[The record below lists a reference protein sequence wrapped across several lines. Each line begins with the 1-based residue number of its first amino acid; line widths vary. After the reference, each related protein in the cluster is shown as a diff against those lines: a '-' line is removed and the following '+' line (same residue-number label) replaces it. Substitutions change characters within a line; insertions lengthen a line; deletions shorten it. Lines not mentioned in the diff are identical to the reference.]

1 MLITHSRLHILKVMN
16 ENESED
22 RTHLN
27 PPGFCVVPGCT
38 SSSVTS
44 RRILLGDEDREIE
57 VCSKHAEG
65 ELDPESIALLS
76 A

>member
-1 MLITHSRLHILKVMN
+1 MLRVMS
-16 ENESED
+16 EHESED

-27 PPGFCVVPGCT
+27 PPGFCVLPGCT
-38 SSSVTS
+38 ASSVTS
-44 RRILLGDEDREIE
+44 RRILLGGEDREIE

-65 ELDPESIALLS
+65 ELDPDSIALLS